1 MLWPLS
7 VQKARGRSVSASLAC
22 SLFNRASPHP
32 RSLIAAGEKYV
43 IDLRYCDVQRGA
55 FWGGKFEYKVIN
67 CCLVFLI
74 SPDPEGSGQPNE
86 NGKFNFPAPESHF
99 TIHESQL
106 V

>member
-22 SLFNRASPHP
+22 PLFNRASPHP

-55 FWGGKFEYKVIN
+55 FWVANLNIK
-67 CCLVFLI
+67 LLI
-74 SPDPEGSGQPNE
+74 V
-86 NGKFNFPAPESHF
+86 A
-99 TIHESQL
+99 
-106 V
+106 